1 MAFVMQMSEIGD
13 GTKLRD
19 LCGTGSD
26 PVFVSSGDKEE
37 FVVLNMNAYK
47 ELFAKL
53 QVYQRLE
60 EGERD
65 IAAGKESD
73 AFAML
78 ERVFGGVHV

>member
-1 MAFVMQMSEIGD
+1 MAYVMQMSELGD
-13 GTKLRD
+13 GTRLRD
-19 LCGTGSD
+19 LCGAGSD

-37 FVVLNMNAYK
+37 FVVLNMNSYK

-65 IAAGKESD
+65 IAAGRESD

-78 ERVFGGVHV
+78 DSVLGGTRV